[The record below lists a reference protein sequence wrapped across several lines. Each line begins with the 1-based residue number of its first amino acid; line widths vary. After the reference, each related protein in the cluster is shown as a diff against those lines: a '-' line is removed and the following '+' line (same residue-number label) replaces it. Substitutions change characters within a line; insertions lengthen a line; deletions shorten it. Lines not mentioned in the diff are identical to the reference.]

1 MYEVDREQE
10 ILKYLPLVERVAN
23 RISIKNTEYEY
34 DDLYNIGVIGLI
46 DAMQKFDSSKKVP
59 FENTEINIPNNND
72 KFLKKVYGDY
82 MKIPPENE
90 RVNHMPL
97 IIQFE
102 GEEPIYAEK

>member
-1 MYEVDREQE
+1 MEKLQDEV
-10 ILKYLPLVERVAN
+10 
-23 RISIKNTEYEY
+23 IKKMLEEL
-34 DDLYNIGVIGLI
+34 DE
-46 DAMQKFDSSKKVP
+46 M
-59 FENTEINIPNNND
+59 
-72 KFLKKVYGDY
+72 LKKVYGDY

>member
-1 MYEVDREQE
+1 MGS
-10 ILKYLPLVERVAN
+10 LKDKIAAKDIFPL
-23 RISIKNTEYEY
+23 
-34 DDLYNIGVIGLI
+34 
-46 DAMQKFDSSKKVP
+46 KKVP

-97 IIQFE
+97 IIQFDIHTIL
-102 GEEPIYAEK
+102 PSS